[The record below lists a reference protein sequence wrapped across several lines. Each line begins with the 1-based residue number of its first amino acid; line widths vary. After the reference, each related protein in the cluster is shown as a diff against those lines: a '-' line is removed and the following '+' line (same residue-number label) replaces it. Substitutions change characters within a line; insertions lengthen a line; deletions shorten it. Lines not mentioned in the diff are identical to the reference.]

1 MIQMSEVIRELK
13 QGIESCIVLDDD
25 KKYVECD
32 CQDSDENSFIAE
44 YFDYETKE
52 KDKYRIIVEKL

>member
-1 MIQMSEVIRELK
+1 MIQMNEVIRELK
-13 QGIESCIVLDDD
+13 EGIESCIVLDDD

-32 CQDSDENSFIAE
+32 CQDNDENSFVAE
-44 YFDYETKE
+44 YFDHETKE